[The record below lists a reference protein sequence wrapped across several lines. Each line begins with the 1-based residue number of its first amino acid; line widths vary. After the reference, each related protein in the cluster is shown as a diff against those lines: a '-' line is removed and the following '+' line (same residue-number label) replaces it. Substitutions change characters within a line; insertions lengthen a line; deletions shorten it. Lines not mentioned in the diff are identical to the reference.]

1 MYRKRNVPGSA
12 ESLPAFLDQE
22 LSNIEQA
29 QYGPFPFVRLEVV
42 HTPPGKVF
50 DGMAVLADGTNWNP
64 GSGGGVYCYRAG
76 AWRFLG

>member
-42 HTPPGKVF
+42 HNPPGRLF
-50 DGMAVLADGTNWNP
+50 DGLVVLADGVFFNP
-64 GSGGGVYCYRAG
+64 GSGPGFYGYRGG

>member
-29 QYGPFPFVRLEVV
+29 QYGPVPFVRLEVV
-42 HTPPGKVF
+42 RTPPGKVF
-50 DGMAVLADGTNWNP
+50 DGIVVLADGTTWNP

-76 AWRFLG
+76 AWRLLG